1 MIPKEILQKVRH
13 IEIRTK
19 GLVNDLFGGEYHS
32 VFKGRGMTFSEVRE
46 YTPGDDIRLIDWN
59 VTARNNAPFVKI
71 FEEER
76 ELTVYLMVDVSRSG
90 HFGTIDQFK
99 SELAAEI
106 AAVLGFSAIKNKDKV
121 GLILFSD
128 HVEKFIAPKKDRSHI
143 LRVVREVLFHEP
155 EGTGTFLQS
164 GLDFLMNVA
173 KRKSVVFLISDF
185 LDDGYWK
192 SLKLANK
199 KHDMIGIRI
208 ADPAESKLPDL
219 GLIKVHDPETGEMFW
234 ANLSSEIERNTF
246 SRSVMEK
253 WETFEKE
260 CGRSRFD
267 VINVGTDKDY
277 VEPLM
282 TYFRRREKRN

>member
-1 MIPKEILQKVRH
+1 MISKEILKKVRQ

-46 YTPGDDIRLIDWN
+46 YSPGDDIRMIDWN
-59 VTARNNAPFVKI
+59 VTARSNAPFIKI

-76 ELTVYLMVDVSRSG
+76 ELTVYLLVDISRSG
-90 HFGTIDQFK
+90 HFGTTEQFK

-128 HVEKFIAPKKDRSHI
+128 HVEKYIIPKKNKSHI
-143 LRVVREVLFHEP
+143 LRVVREVLFNEP
-155 EGTGTFLQS
+155 QARGTSLKS

-185 LDDGYWK
+185 LDNDFWK
-192 SLKLANK
+192 SLKLANR

-208 ADPAESKLPDL
+208 ADPAEENIPNL
-219 GLIKVHDPETGEMFW
+219 GLIKVQDTETQSEFW
-234 ANLSSEIERNTF
+234 ADMSSVDHRELLTKKID
-246 SRSVMEK
+246 EK
-253 WETFEKE
+253 WNNFQNI
-260 CGRSRFD
+260 CHRNHFD
-267 VINVGTDKDY
+267 VINIKTNMDY

-282 TYFRRREKRN
+282 NYFNKREKRN

>member
-46 YTPGDDIRLIDWN
+46 YIPGDDIRMIDWN
-59 VTARNNAPFVKI
+59 VTARSNAPFVKI

-90 HFGTIDQFK
+90 HFGTVDQFK

-106 AAVLGFSAIKNKDKV
+106 AAVLGFSAIKNQDKV

-128 HVEKFIAPKKDRSHI
+128 HVEKYIAPKKDKSHI

-155 EGTGTFLQS
+155 EGTGTSLQS

-192 SLKLANK
+192 SLKLANR

-208 ADPAESKLPDL
+208 GDPAEVELPDL
-219 GLIKVHDPETGEMFW
+219 GLIKVNDPETGEQFW
-234 ANLSSEIERNTF
+234 ADMSSVGDRKDLSQSIK
-246 SRSVMEK
+246 EK
-253 WETFEKE
+253 WDQFENE

-282 TYFRRREKRN
+282 TYFRRREKRY

>member
-1 MIPKEILQKVRH
+1 
-13 IEIRTK
+13 
-19 GLVNDLFGGEYHS
+19 
-32 VFKGRGMTFSEVRE
+32 
-46 YTPGDDIRLIDWN
+46 
-59 VTARNNAPFVKI
+59 
-71 FEEER
+71 
-76 ELTVYLMVDVSRSG
+76 
-90 HFGTIDQFK
+90 
-99 SELAAEI
+99 
-106 AAVLGFSAIKNKDKV
+106 
-121 GLILFSD
+121 
-128 HVEKFIAPKKDRSHI
+128 
-143 LRVVREVLFHEP
+143 
-155 EGTGTFLQS
+155 
-164 GLDFLMNVA
+164 
-173 KRKSVVFLISDF
+173 VVFLISDF

-246 SRSVMEK
+246 SQSVMEK

-267 VINVGTDKDY
+267 VISVGTDKDY